1 MRFFYLPLVLS
12 GLALSAAAQSTASYS
27 VVAPPP
33 ASPTLLVSAA
43 EPTEAPAP
51 TLGLLADR
59 QPATSLLTPRRVS
72 ARKLDFSPSDKPSF
86 IPVPVAFYQ
95 QETGFA
101 VGAAILPVWRFGTD
115 TTVRK
120 SNARLLAWF
129 SQKKQTTIQL
139 THTIFT
145 PGEKFYFSGELSYY
159 DLQFDYF
166 GVGNNT
172 RKSDKVQIQYPLF
185 VFDEK
190 ALVRAAPNL
199 FVGVR
204 YRLTNLGDVKLQNSD
219 RYNSTT
225 NQPVVYNE
233 LANFRG
239 LGEQRKGTISSGV
252 GPSLLYD
259 GRDNVLA
266 TYRGNFVDAHILF
279 NGGALG
285 SDYRFTRYQ
294 IDARHFNPLFGS
306 NNTILALQF
315 MGQYHSGDVP
325 FRELGGMGGTLGG
338 AIYNNAYLMRG
349 IYEARFRDRQFT
361 TVQAEIRQKLIWR
374 FDIAAFIAAGQVG
387 YDLNDY
393 TFDGTKL
400 AGGVGARFRFNRR
413 DRLNIR
419 LDYGVGSGGNSGII
433 FAVGEAF

>member
-1 MRFFYLPLVLS
+1 M
-12 GLALSAAAQSTASYS
+12 TD
-27 VVAPPP
+27 
-33 ASPTLLVSAA
+33 T
-43 EPTEAPAP
+43 P
-51 TLGLLADR
+51 TLGLLAE
-59 QPATSLLTPRRVS
+59 PHPTTSLLTPRRLPT
-72 ARKLDFSPSDKPSF
+72 RKLDFSPSDKPSF
-86 IPVPVAFYQ
+86 IPVPIAFYQ

-145 PGEKFYFSGELSYY
+145 KGEKFYFSGELSYY

-166 GVGNNT
+166 GIGNDT
-172 RKSDKVQIQYPLF
+172 RESDKVQIQYPLF

-190 ALVRAAPNL
+190 ALVKAAPNL

-204 YRLTNLGDVKLQNSD
+204 YRLTALGDVELREAEK
-219 RYNSTT
+219 YIGV
-225 NQPVVYNE
+225 PEVYAQ
-233 LANFRG
+233 LGDARNFRG
-239 LGEQRKGTISSGV
+239 LGEQRNGTISSGV

-266 TYRGNFVDAHILF
+266 TYRGNFVDAHMLF

-306 NNTILALQF
+306 NNTILAMQF
-315 MGQYHSGDVP
+315 MGQYHSGNVP
-325 FRELGGMGGTLGG
+325 FRELGGMGATLGG
-338 AIYNNAYLMRG
+338 AIYNNSYLMRG
-349 IYEARFRDRQFT
+349 IYEARYRDRQFT

-387 YDLNDY
+387 YNLNDY
-393 TFDGTKL
+393 TFGGTKL
-400 AGGVGARFRFNRR
+400 AGGVGARFRLNRR

>member
-1 MRFFYLPLVLS
+1 MRFLYLPLALL
-12 GLALSAAAQSTASYS
+12 GLALSAAAQQATPYS
-27 VVAPPP
+27 VVATPAAVPPTLLASSAIASDTPP
-33 ASPTLLVSAA
+33 AS
-43 EPTEAPAP
+43 
-51 TLGLLADR
+51 TLGINR
-59 QPATSLLTPRRVS
+59 QPVSSVLTLRTLTK
-72 ARKLDFSPSDKPSF
+72 RKLDFSPSDKPNF

-101 VGAAILPVWRFGTD
+101 IGAAILPVWRFGTD

-159 DLQFDYF
+159 DLQFNYY
-166 GVGNNT
+166 GIGNNT
-172 RKSDKVQIQYPLF
+172 RERSEVQIQYPLF

-190 ALVRAAPNL
+190 ALANVAPNL
-199 FVGVR
+199 FVGLR
-204 YRLTNLGDVKLQNSD
+204 YRLTNLGNVKLQNAND
-219 RYNSTT
+219 YNPVT
-225 NQPVVYNE
+225 NPPTVYNE
-233 LANFRG
+233 LGNLRG
-239 LGEQRKGTISSGV
+239 LGEQRNGTISSGV
-252 GPSLLYD
+252 GPALLFD
-259 GRDNVLA
+259 SRDNVLA
-266 TYRGNFVDAHILF
+266 TYTGNFVDAHMLF
-279 NGGALG
+279 NGSALG

-294 IDARHFNPLFGS
+294 LDARHFNPLFGS

-325 FRELGGMGGTLGG
+325 FRELGGMGATLGG
-338 AIYNNAYLMRG
+338 AAYNNAYLMRG

-361 TVQAEIRQKLIWR
+361 TIQAEIRQKLIWR
-374 FDIAAFIAAGQVG
+374 FDIAAFMAAGQVG
-387 YDLNDY
+387 YNLKDY
-393 TFDGTKL
+393 SFDGTKL
-400 AGGVGARFRFNRR
+400 AGGVGARFRLNRR

-419 LDYGVGSGGNSGII
+419 LDYGVGSGGNSGVI